1 MDAVD
6 KAREDGFFDIRDLV
20 VDSTF
25 LFWTTLGGVL
35 LLTLALA
42 SAFLQRQPIST
53 SVIYFG
59 VGCLIGPWG
68 FGLLRLEVT
77 AANPWLEHVT
87 ELGVTLSLFI
97 GGLRLRLSPRHRAW
111 RAAYRLASIVMLGSI
126 AGVAWVAWRW
136 LRLDPAMAL
145 LLGAILAPTDP
156 VLAGDVTVGHSLER
170 DRLRY
175 ALSGEAGLN
184 DGAAFPF
191 VILAL
196 SWLGSGSLWPLLGS
210 WAVKDLLWAIPA
222 GLGVGFPLG
231 RFVGRLAITLSS
243 RTRDTAAPNDFLAL
257 ALIALSYAI
266 AQAIGAYGFL
276 AVFAA
281 GIGLRSA
288 EITTV
293 EESPH
298 PDAQHPSVQAH
309 PPAETLVAPN
319 VVTAGELGEPAV
331 AAGVLVAEV
340 YSFGDTIERLLE
352 VLLVILVALSLAHHW
367 DARALWLSA
376 ALFLVIRP
384 AVTWLSLLGTPTT
397 PLQRGLIGWF
407 GIRGIGSLYY
417 LAYSFAHGVQGAASQ
432 TLTDL
437 SLSVV
442 AISLI
447 AHGITSQ
454 SLMGWYERRVAG
466 ISAQK

>member
-1 MDAVD
+1 MVHSNFLLWT
-6 KAREDGFFDIRDLV
+6 GLV
-20 VDSTF
+20 G
-25 LFWTTLGGVL
+25 LL

-42 SAFLQRQPIST
+42 SAFVRRLPIST
-53 SVIYFG
+53 SVIYFFL
-59 VGCLIGPWG
+59 GCLVGPWG
-68 FGLLRLEVT
+68 LDLLQLDMTV
-77 AANPWLEHVT
+77 ASPWLEHLT

-126 AGVAWVAWRW
+126 AGVAWVAWQW
-136 LRLDPAMAL
+136 LGLDAATAL

-156 VLAGDVTVGHSLER
+156 VLAGDVTVGHARER

-191 VILAL
+191 VLLGL
-196 SWLGSGSLWPLLGS
+196 SWLGSGSPGS
-210 WAVKDLLWAIPA
+210 LAAWWAIKNLLWAIPA
-222 GLGVGFPLG
+222 GLALGFFLG
-231 RFVGRLAITLSS
+231 RVVGRLAIVLSS
-243 RTRDTAAPNDFLAL
+243 RTRNTAAPNDFLAL
-257 ALIALSYAI
+257 ALIALSYTI
-266 AQAIGAYGFL
+266 AQASGAFGFL

-288 EITTV
+288 EIATV

-298 PDAQHPSVQAH
+298 PDAHDPSLKAH

-319 VVTAGELGEPAV
+319 VVTAQELEEPAV

-340 YSFGDTIERLLE
+340 FSFGDTIERLLE
-352 VLLVILVALSLAHHW
+352 VLLVVAVGLSLAHHW
-367 DARALWLSA
+367 DPRAVWVSA

-384 AVTWLSLLGTPTT
+384 AATWISLLGTPTT

-407 GIRGIGSLYY
+407 GIRGIGSVYY
-417 LAYSFAHGVQGAASQ
+417 LAYACTHGVGGSAAQ
-432 TLTDL
+432 TLADL

-447 AHGITSQ
+447 AHGITAQ
-454 SLMGWYERRVAG
+454 SLMSWYERRSKAADV
-466 ISAQK
+466 K

>member
-1 MDAVD
+1 MIHPNFLLWTA
-6 KAREDGFFDIRDLV
+6 LV
-20 VDSTF
+20 
-25 LFWTTLGGVL
+25 GVL

-42 SAFLQRQPIST
+42 SAFVQRLPIST
-53 SVIYFG
+53 AVIYFG

-68 FGLLRLEVT
+68 LDLLRLEVAT
-77 AANPWLEHVT
+77 AEPWLEHVT

-111 RAAYRLASIVMLGSI
+111 HAAYRLASVVMLISI
-126 AGVAWVAWRW
+126 AGVAWVAWQW
-136 LRLDPAMAL
+136 LGLDPAMAL

-156 VLAGDVTVGHSLER
+156 VLASDVTVGHSQER

-191 VILAL
+191 VALAL
-196 SWLGSGSLWPLLGS
+196 LWIGSGSLWPLLGP
-210 WAVKDLLWAIPA
+210 WAIKDLLWAVPA
-222 GLGVGFPLG
+222 GLAVGFLLG
-231 RFVGRLAITLSS
+231 RFIGMLAIRLSS

-257 ALIALSYAI
+257 ALIALSYTL
-266 AQAIGAYGFL
+266 AQAIGAWGFL

-281 GIGLRSA
+281 GVGLRTA
-288 EITTV
+288 EVSTV

-298 PDAQHPSVQAH
+298 PQAKDPALRAH

-319 VVTAGELGEPAV
+319 VVTEKELSEPAV

-340 YSFGDTIERLLE
+340 FSFGDTLERLLE
-352 VLLVILVALSLAHHW
+352 VLLVVLVGLSLAHHW
-367 DARALWLSA
+367 DARALLVSA

-384 AVTWLSLLGTPTT
+384 VATWMSLVGTPTT
-397 PLQRGLIGWF
+397 LLQRGLIGWF

-417 LAYSFAHGVQGAASQ
+417 LAYSCAHGVACGKTQP
-432 TLTDL
+432 LVDL

-442 AISLI
+442 AISI
-447 AHGITSQ
+447 VIHGITTQ
-454 SLMGWYERRVAG
+454 PLMGWYGHRARERHRTRLG
-466 ISAQK
+466 PEPGLQ

>member
-1 MDAVD
+1 MVHPNFLLWTA
-6 KAREDGFFDIRDLV
+6 LV
-20 VDSTF
+20 
-25 LFWTTLGGVL
+25 GVL

-42 SAFLQRQPIST
+42 SAFVQRLPIST

-68 FGLLRLEVT
+68 LDLLRLDMTVAT
-77 AANPWLEHVT
+77 PWLEHLT

-126 AGVAWVAWRW
+126 AGVAWVAWQW
-136 LRLDPAMAL
+136 LGLDPATAL

-156 VLAGDVTVGHSLER
+156 VLAGDVTVGHSRER

-196 SWLGSGSLWPLLGS
+196 YWLSSGSLGPLLAS
-210 WAVKDLLWAIPA
+210 WVARDLLWAIPS
-222 GLGVGFPLG
+222 GLAIGFFLG
-231 RFVGRLAITLSS
+231 RFVGRLAIMLSS
-243 RTRDTAAPNDFLAL
+243 RSGNTGAPNDFLAL
-257 ALIALSYAI
+257 ALIALSYTI
-266 AQAIGAYGFL
+266 AQGIGAWGFL

-288 EITTV
+288 EIATV
-293 EESPH
+293 EENPH
-298 PDAQHPSVQAH
+298 PDAEDPSLKAH

-319 VVTAGELGEPAV
+319 TVTARELEEPAV

-340 YSFGDTIERLLE
+340 FSFGDTIERLLE
-352 VLLVILVALSLAHHW
+352 VLLVVVVGLSLAQHW
-367 DARALWLSA
+367 DARAIWVSA

-384 AVTWLSLLGTPTT
+384 AITWVSLSGTPTT

-407 GIRGIGSLYY
+407 GIRGIGSVYY
-417 LAYSFAHGVQGAASQ
+417 LAYSCTHGVQGPTAQ
-432 TLTDL
+432 TVANL

-442 AISLI
+442 AVSLI

-454 SLMGWYERRVAG
+454 SLMAWYERHTKIADF
-466 ISAQK
+466 K

>member
-1 MDAVD
+1 MVQ
-6 KAREDGFFDIRDLV
+6 
-20 VDSTF
+20 SNF
-25 LFWTTLGGVL
+25 LLWTGLGGVL

-42 SAFLQRQPIST
+42 SAFVQRLPIST

-68 FGLLRLEVT
+68 LGLLRLDMTV
-77 AANPWLEHVT
+77 ASPWMEHLT

-111 RAAYRLASIVMLGSI
+111 RAAYRLASFVMLGSI
-126 AGVAWVAWRW
+126 AGVAWLAWLW
-136 LRLDPAMAL
+136 LGLDPPTAL
-145 LLGAILAPTDP
+145 LLGAILSPTDP
-156 VLAGDVTVGHSLER
+156 VLAGDVTVGHARER

-196 SWLGSGSLWPLLGS
+196 YWLSSGSVGPLLGS
-210 WAVKDLLWAIPA
+210 WALKELLWAIPA
-222 GLGVGFPLG
+222 GLVIGFFLG
-231 RFVGRLAITLSS
+231 RFVGRLAIMLSS
-243 RTRDTAAPNDFLAL
+243 RSRNTAAPNDFLAL

-266 AQAIGAYGFL
+266 AQGIGALGFL

-298 PDAQHPSVQAH
+298 PDADDPSVQAH

-319 VVTAGELGEPAV
+319 IVTARELKEPAV

-340 YSFGDTIERLLE
+340 FSFGDTIERLLE
-352 VLLVILVALSLAHHW
+352 VLLVVVVGLSLAQHW
-367 DARALWLSA
+367 DVRAVWVSA

-384 AVTWLSLLGTPTT
+384 AMTWISLSGTRIN

-407 GIRGIGSLYY
+407 GIRGIGSVYY
-417 LAYSFAHGVQGAASQ
+417 VAYSCTHGLQGSDAR
-432 TLTDL
+432 TLADL

-454 SLMGWYERRVAG
+454 SLMAWYERRTKVGPSCRAKVRE
-466 ISAQK
+466 S

>member
-1 MDAVD
+1 MVY
-6 KAREDGFFDIRDLV
+6 
-20 VDSTF
+20 SNF
-25 LFWTTLGGVL
+25 LLWTGLAGIL

-42 SAFLQRQPIST
+42 SAFVQRLPIAT

-59 VGCLIGPWG
+59 VGCLVGPWG
-68 FGLLRLEVT
+68 LGLLQLDMTV
-77 AANPWLEHVT
+77 ASPWLEHLT

-111 RAAYRLASIVMLGSI
+111 RAAYRLASLVMLGSI
-126 AGVAWVAWRW
+126 AGVAWVAWQW
-136 LRLDPAMAL
+136 LGLDPPTAL

-156 VLAGDVTVGHSLER
+156 VLAGDVTVGHARER

-191 VILAL
+191 VLLAL
-196 SWLGSGSLWPLLGS
+196 YWLHSGRVAPLLGS
-210 WAVKDLLWAIPA
+210 WATKDLLWGIPA
-222 GLGVGFPLG
+222 GLAIGFFLG
-231 RFVGRLAITLSS
+231 RSIGRLAIMLSS
-243 RTRDTAAPNDFLAL
+243 RSRNTAAPNDFLAL
-257 ALIALSYAI
+257 ALIALSYTI
-266 AQAIGAYGFL
+266 AQTIGAFGFL

-288 EITTV
+288 EIATV
-293 EESPH
+293 EENPH
-298 PDAQHPSVQAH
+298 PDAPRADEEGTSVQAH

-319 VVTAGELGEPAV
+319 VVTPRELEEPAV

-340 YSFGDTIERLLE
+340 FSFGDTIERLLE
-352 VLLVILVALSLAHHW
+352 VLLVVAVGLSLAHHW
-367 DARALWLSA
+367 DARAVWLSA

-384 AVTWLSLLGTPTT
+384 AMTWFSLSGTPTT

-407 GIRGIGSLYY
+407 GIRGIGSVYY
-417 LAYSFAHGVQGAASQ
+417 LAYCCTHGVQGSTAQ
-432 TLTDL
+432 TLADL

-454 SLMGWYERRVAG
+454 SLMAWYERHMKRAG
-466 ISAQK
+466 LR

>member
-1 MDAVD
+1 M
-6 KAREDGFFDIRDLV
+6 F
-20 VDSTF
+20 SNF
-25 LFWTTLGGVL
+25 LLWTALCGVL

-42 SAFLQRQPIST
+42 SAFVQRLPVST

-68 FGLLRLEVT
+68 LGLLRLDVGT
-77 AANPWLEHVT
+77 ANSWLEHVT

-111 RAAYRLASIVMLGSI
+111 RAAYRLASVVMLGSI
-126 AGVAWVAWRW
+126 AGVAWVAWQW
-136 LRLDPAMAL
+136 LGFDPAVAL

-156 VLAGDVTVGHSLER
+156 VLAGDVTVGHSRER

-191 VILAL
+191 VVLAL
-196 SWLGSGSLWPLLGS
+196 SWLQSESLGPLVGS
-210 WAVKDLLWAIPA
+210 WVIKDLLWAVPA
-222 GLGVGFPLG
+222 GLVVGFLLG
-231 RFVGRLAITLSS
+231 RFVGRLAIRLRA
-243 RTRDTAAPNDFLAL
+243 RTRDTAGPNDFLAL
-257 ALIALSYAI
+257 ALICLSYTI
-266 AQAIGAYGFL
+266 AQVIGAWGFL

-288 EITTV
+288 EIATV

-298 PDAQHPSVQAH
+298 PDAQDPSIQAH

-319 VVTAGELGEPAV
+319 VVTPRELSEPAV

-340 YSFGDTIERLLE
+340 FSFGDTVERLLE
-352 VLLVILVALSLAHHW
+352 VLLVVLVGLSLAHHW
-367 DARALWLSA
+367 DGRAVWLSA

-384 AVTWLSLLGTPTT
+384 AVTWVSLLGTPTT
-397 PLQRGLIGWF
+397 SLQRGLIGWF
-407 GIRGIGSLYY
+407 GIRGIGSVYY
-417 LAYSFAHGVQGAASQ
+417 LAYSLAHGVQGAISQ
-432 TLTDL
+432 PLVDL

-447 AHGITSQ
+447 AHGMTSQ
-454 SLMGWYERRVAG
+454 PLMAWYERRVAG
-466 ISAQK
+466 GGSTRK

>member
-1 MDAVD
+1 MVH
-6 KAREDGFFDIRDLV
+6 
-20 VDSTF
+20 STF
-25 LFWTTLGGVL
+25 LLWTALGGVL

-42 SAFLQRQPIST
+42 SAFVQRLSVST

-68 FGLLRLEVT
+68 LGLLRLDMTV
-77 AANPWLEHVT
+77 ASPWLEHLT

-111 RAAYRLASIVMLGSI
+111 RAAYRLASIAMLGSI
-126 AGVAWVAWRW
+126 VGVAWIAWQW
-136 LRLDPAMAL
+136 LGVEPATAL
-145 LLGAILAPTDP
+145 LLGATLAPTDP
-156 VLAGDVTVGHSLER
+156 VLAGDVTVGHSRER

-196 SWLGSGSLWPLLGS
+196 SWLSSGSLWPLLGS

-222 GLGVGFPLG
+222 GLAVGFLLG

-243 RTRDTAAPNDFLAL
+243 RNRNTAAPNDFLAL
-257 ALIALSYAI
+257 ALIALSYTI
-266 AQAIGAYGFL
+266 AQVIGALGFL

-281 GIGLRSA
+281 GIGLRTA
-288 EITTV
+288 EIATV

-298 PDAQHPSVQAH
+298 PDAEDPSVQAH

-319 VVTAGELGEPAV
+319 VVTAQELKEPAV

-340 YSFGDTIERLLE
+340 FSFGDTIERLLE
-352 VLLVILVALSLAHHW
+352 VLLVVVVGLSLAQHW
-367 DARALWLSA
+367 DARAVWLSA

-384 AVTWLSLLGTPTT
+384 AMTWLSLAGTPTT

-407 GIRGIGSLYY
+407 GIRGIGSVYY
-417 LAYSFAHGVQGAASQ
+417 LAYSCTHGVRGATAQ
-432 TLTDL
+432 TLVDL
-437 SLSVV
+437 ALSVV
-442 AISLI
+442 AISLV

-454 SLMGWYERRVAG
+454 SLMGWYERRAKVG
-466 ISAQK
+466 RS

>member
-1 MDAVD
+1 MVH
-6 KAREDGFFDIRDLV
+6 
-20 VDSTF
+20 SNF
-25 LFWTTLGGVL
+25 LLWTTLVGAL
-35 LLTLALA
+35 LLALALA
-42 SAFLQRQPIST
+42 SAFVQRLPIST
-53 SVIYFG
+53 PVIYFG

-68 FGLLRLEVT
+68 FGLVELEIT
-77 AANPWLEHVT
+77 DANPWLEHVT

-97 GGLRLRLSPRHRAW
+97 GGLRLRLAPRHRAW
-111 RAAYRLASIVMLGSI
+111 RAAYRLASFVMLGSI
-126 AGVAWVAWRW
+126 VGVAWLAWRW
-136 LRLDPAMAL
+136 LGLDPAMAL

-156 VLAGDVTVGHSLER
+156 VLAGDVTVGHSRER

-196 SWLGSGSLWPLLGS
+196 CWLTSGSLWPLLGS
-210 WAVKDLLWAIPA
+210 WAIKDLLWAIPS
-222 GLGVGFPLG
+222 GLTVGFLLG
-231 RFVGRLAITLSS
+231 RFVGRLAIRLSS
-243 RTRDTAAPNDFLAL
+243 QTRDTAAPNDFLAL

-266 AQAIGAYGFL
+266 AQVIGAWGFL

-288 EITTV
+288 EISTV

-298 PDAQHPSVQAH
+298 PVTQDPSVQAH
-309 PPAETLVAPN
+309 PPAEMLVAPN
-319 VVTAGELGEPAV
+319 VVTARELSEPAV

-340 YSFGDTIERLLE
+340 FSFGDTVERLLE
-352 VLLVILVALSLAHHW
+352 VLLVVIVAITLAHHW
-367 DARALWLSA
+367 DPRAVWLSA

-384 AVTWLSLLGTPTT
+384 AVTWVSLSRTPTT

-417 LAYSFAHGVQGAASQ
+417 LAYSCAHGVRGASAQS
-432 TLTDL
+432 LIDL

-447 AHGITSQ
+447 AHGITTQ
-454 SLMGWYERRVAG
+454 PLMAWYEGRMAG
-466 ISAQK
+466 GSAPHKP